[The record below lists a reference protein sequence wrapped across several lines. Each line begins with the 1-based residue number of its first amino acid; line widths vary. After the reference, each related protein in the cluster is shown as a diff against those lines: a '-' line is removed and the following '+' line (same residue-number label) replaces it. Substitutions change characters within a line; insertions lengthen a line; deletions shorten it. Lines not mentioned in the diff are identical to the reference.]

1 MRLRSFDD
9 LECYAAQEGRRT
21 VDVGDV
27 VTDKLYE
34 TVFEGVRIV
43 VYWLCDVSGSFG
55 RGRGGGEVVVGTG
68 KGLHVRPSSPG
79 ASRVLIE
86 AAWIVVGDVPS
97 SECDATDQQLVLDTN
112 NCNT

>member
-1 MRLRSFDD
+1 LRLRSFDD

-43 VYWLCDVSGSFG
+43 VYVK
-55 RGRGGGEVVVGTG
+55 RM
-68 KGLHVRPSSPG
+68 
-79 ASRVLIE
+79 
-86 AAWIVVGDVPS
+86 
-97 SECDATDQQLVLDTN
+97 
-112 NCNT
+112 